1 MTSEFAVELRDV
13 VKKFVTPEGRDLA
26 AVNHV
31 SMQIRNGEFFS
42 MLGPSGC
49 GKTTSLRLIAGFEW
63 PSEGEV
69 YIDGQAAGS
78 PTAISATGEYGISE
92 LCPVPAH
99 DSVRERRLRPRD
111 GRRAEG

>member
-1 MTSEFAVELRDV
+1 MTSEYAVELRDV
-13 VKKFVTPEGRDLA
+13 VKNFVTPEGRDLA

-42 MLGPSGC
+42 MLGSSGC

-69 YIDGQAAGS
+69 YIEGQPQGHR
-78 PTAISATGEYGISE
+78 P
-92 LCPVPAH
+92 PF
-99 DSVRERRLRPRD
+99 LRPVNTVFQSYALFQHMTVFENVAF
-111 GRRAEG
+111 GLEMERAAAR